1 MLITYGCKGIYQ
13 GFDQNLFIKEF
24 RSQKKRDCF
33 KEIAECLVKNNSIF
47 EGKIIVDLLE
57 KREQLGTTAIGKG
70 IAIPHCRSM
79 ATEVVTAVVGIHN
92 EGIDFDAP
100 DGQPV
105 KLVFVILAPPQDQNY
120 LPFLG
125 KLIEFIRD
133 DAVRKR
139 LLRIKS
145 FKGLKKVFTE
155 CMKNE

>member
-1 MLITYGCKGIYQ
+1 MEAKEFIKV
-13 GFDQNLFIKEF
+13 FDQNLFIKEF
-24 RSQKKRDCF
+24 RSQSKRDVF
-33 KEIAECLVKNNSIF
+33 KEIAECLVKNNTIF

-79 ATEVVTAVVGIHN
+79 ATDVLTAVVGIHT

-100 DGQPV
+100 DGQSV
-105 KLVFVILAPPQDQNY
+105 KIVFVILAPPQDVNY

-133 DAVRKR
+133 DGVRKR

-155 CMKNE
+155 SMKNE

>member
-1 MLITYGCKGIYQ
+1 MEPQEFIKV
-13 GFDQNLFIKEF
+13 FNQNLFIKDF
-24 RSQKKRDCF
+24 RSSNKREVF
-33 KEIAECLVKNNSIF
+33 KEIAECLEKHNYVY

-57 KREQLGTTAIGKG
+57 KREQLGTTAIGKS

-79 ATEVVTAVVGIHN
+79 ATDVLTAVVGIHD
-92 EGIDFDAP
+92 EGIQFDAP

-105 KLVFVILAPPQDQNY
+105 RLLFVILAPPQDVNY

-133 DAVRKR
+133 EAVRKR

-155 CMKNE
+155 CMHNE